1 MNKRNT
7 YYLEEVQNSFFNVI
21 KDDLS
26 SGEGVYDNSRT
37 GSNEN
42 LQNMITL
49 LGHEDKNLSLEDM
62 VMLRKYVLDIFLFDD
77 D

>member
-37 GSNEN
+37 SSNEN
-42 LQNMITL
+42 LQNMIAL
-49 LGHEDKNLSLEDM
+49 LGHEDKNLSMEDM
-62 VMLRKYVLDIFLFDD
+62 VMLRKYVLDMFLFDD